1 MFDNVRNMS
10 LPPTLFFS
18 FKLLPN
24 GIFGGTSSNINKI
37 YKKHRLDNFSIAQHG
52 SICHAFPILF
62 VFETS
67 S

>member
-37 YKKHRLDNFSIAQHG
+37 YKKHRLDNFSIA
-52 SICHAFPILF
+52 
-62 VFETS
+62 
-67 S
+67 